1 MNRFNALYGAL
12 VCDAA
17 CLGLHWLYD
26 PVQIE
31 SLSHQGELL
40 FRAPDA
46 AVFEGK
52 RGVFVH
58 SARRSGDLSHYGE
71 SARILGEIVL
81 REPYTVK
88 SHQERFFSVFGP
100 CGSYVGY
107 ADRPT
112 KQLVSRMVLEGDQ
125 IPEASGM
132 DDNQMPAFCVLPALI
147 AVNQDLEG
155 VVQAGEVISTNSDV
169 RDGLEIVHKCVQLLE
184 AGKSLQLALHESAQS
199 SENRISKLLQ
209 QALETDGYLPVDIGE
224 AFGRACY
231 VDHALPVVWH
241 LLKHAE
247 GFEQVVRD
255 NIRCGGDCCGRS
267 MVLGALAGLVFQLP
281 DSMLA
286 KVSHGSLPTTLYA

>member
-12 VCDAA
+12 VSDAA

-31 SLSHQGELL
+31 SVSQQGELL
-40 FRAPDA
+40 FRAPDG
-46 AVFEGK
+46 AVYEGK
-52 RGVFVH
+52 PGVFVH
-58 SARRSGDLSHYGE
+58 SDRRSGDLSHYGE
-71 SARILGEIVL
+71 SARIVGEIVL
-81 REPYTVK
+81 REPYSVK
-88 SHQERFFSVFGP
+88 AHQEQFFSVFGP
-100 CGSYVGY
+100 CGSFVGY

-112 KQLVSRMVLEGDQ
+112 KQLVSRILIEKDQ

-155 VVQAGEVISTNSDV
+155 VFQAAEVISTNTDV
-169 RDGLEIVHKCVQLLE
+169 RDGLEIVHHCVQMLE
-184 AGKSLQLALHESAQS
+184 AGKSLHIALEESTRI

-209 QALETDGYLPVDIGE
+209 QAFELDSYQPVDVGE

-241 LLKHAE
+241 LMKYAE
-247 GFEQVVRD
+247 SFEQVVRD
-255 NIRCGGDCCGRS
+255 NIRCGGDSCGRS
-267 MVLGALAGLVFQLP
+267 MVLGALAGLVFPLP
-281 DSMLA
+281 ESMVA
-286 KVSHGSLPTTLYA
+286 KVSRGSLPTKLFA